1 MEWSQI
7 ANVLSWACIA
17 GGAFFALTGTLGII
31 RFPDVFTRM
40 HGASVVDT
48 MGIGLILVGL
58 MFQSPNAI
66 TVIKLGLIL
75 VFIFFTSPTTCYAL
89 ARATLSAGF
98 MPMKPRQIEI
108 ISAQHKD
115 VVTER
120 KTAKKKSKTKVEP
133 KDKPKD
139 GGDKSSK
146 T

>member
-1 MEWSQI
+1 MQWDQI
-7 ANVLSWACIA
+7 ADVLSWIFIS

-40 HGASVVDT
+40 HGAGMVDT

-58 MFQSPNAI
+58 MFQSPDAI

-89 ARATLSAGF
+89 ARASLAAGF

-108 ISAQHKD
+108 MTTQHKD
-115 VVTER
+115 VVVE
-120 KTAKKKSKTKVEP
+120 KKAAKKKSK
-133 KDKPKD
+133 DKET
-139 GGDKSSK
+139 KSSK